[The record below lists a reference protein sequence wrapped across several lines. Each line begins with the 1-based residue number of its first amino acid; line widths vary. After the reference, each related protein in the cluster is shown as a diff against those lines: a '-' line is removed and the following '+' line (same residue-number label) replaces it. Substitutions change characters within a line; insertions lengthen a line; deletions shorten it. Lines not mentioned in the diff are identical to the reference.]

1 MRGMVRA
8 TIDGG
13 LYVLYA
19 RDAVPRVRQRRAADR
34 NLSRGDPV
42 GRLWRGDV
50 YAVESALFCRLL
62 PVVGPGFDHVRDGDY
77 VFSPTGI
84 QKNGV
89 AIFARVLGVYM
100 VDKLNGAGNVGVVAT
115 IPDVSERFTGLQR
128 VF

>member
-19 RDAVPRVRQRRAADR
+19 RDTLPRVRQRRAADR
-34 NLSRGDPV
+34 DVPRGDPV
-42 GRLWRGDV
+42 GRLWRGNLYPLKSV
-50 YAVESALFCRLL
+50 LFCRLL
-62 PVVGPGFDHVRDGDY
+62 PVVGPGFNHVRDGDY

-84 QKNGV
+84 QENGV
-89 AIFARVLGVYM
+89 AIFARVLGVDL
-100 VDKLNGAGNVGVVAT
+100 VDKLNGAGNVRVVAT
-115 IPDVSERFTGLQR
+115 IPDVPERFTGLQR

>member
-13 LYVLYA
+13 LHVLYA
-19 RDAVPRVRQRRAADR
+19 RDTLPRVRQRRAADR
-34 NLSRGDPV
+34 DVPRCNPV
-42 GRLWRGDV
+42 GRLRRGDL
-50 YAVESALFCRLL
+50 YPLKSALFCRLL
-62 PVVGPGFDHVRDGDY
+62 PMVRPGFNHVRDGDN

-84 QKNGV
+84 QENGV

-115 IPDVSERFTGLQR
+115 IPDVSKRFTGLQR